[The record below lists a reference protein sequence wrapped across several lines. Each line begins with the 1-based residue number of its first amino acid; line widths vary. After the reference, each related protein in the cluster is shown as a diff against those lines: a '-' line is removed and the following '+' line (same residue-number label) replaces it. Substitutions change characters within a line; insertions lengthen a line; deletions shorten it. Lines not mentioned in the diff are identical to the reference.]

1 MEESGSWLMAETG
14 EGVQAEVVACNA
26 TAVMQVDSDG
36 ESELAVV
43 CALRYALEF
52 HVRVAKS
59 STTPPK
65 HPTIPP
71 CCLCFLV

>member
-1 MEESGSWLMAETG
+1 MAEGG
-14 EGVQAEVVACNA
+14 EGVQAEVVVCNA
-26 TAVMQVDSDG
+26 TAVMQVNSDG
-36 ESELAVV
+36 ESELEAV

-59 STTPPK
+59 SPTPPK

-71 CCLCFLV
+71 CCLCLLV